1 MRRGLQLRGR
11 HSKRRAP
18 RMAKDTLSITD
29 NRTGKAY
36 EVAITDGTIRA
47 SDLRQVRVDEADFGL
62 MTYDAGFMNTSSCRS
77 SITYIDGDK
86 GILRYRGY
94 PVDQLA
100 ENATYLEVAYLLI
113 NGELPTKAEL
123 DQFVQNVTHHTFV
136 HENVRTF
143 IDGFRYDAHP
153 MGMLVATVGALS
165 TFYPEAKHV
174 LDGDIRRAQMVR
186 LIAKMPTLAAW
197 SYRHSMGM
205 PFVYPNNE
213 MSYSENFLCMMKR
226 IAEPKFEVHP
236 EIVRAL
242 DVLFI
247 LHADHEQNCSTSVM
261 RSIGSSRADPYV
273 AVAGA
278 AAALYG
284 PLHGGANEAV
294 LRMLREIGSVTNI
307 PAFVKETKGGGG
319 RLMGFGH
326 RVYKNYDPRAKV
338 IKRLADQV
346 MDLVGKKSPLLG
358 VALEL
363 ERIALSDDYFVSRKL
378 YPNVDFYSGL
388 IYEALQIPADM
399 FPVLF
404 AIPRTSG
411 WLAQWEEML
420 LDKDQ
425 KIARPRQI
433 YTGSDERK
441 FVPIS
446 DRRAPASPASH
457 SKPRAETD

>member
-1 MRRGLQLRGR
+1 
-11 HSKRRAP
+11 
-18 RMAKDTLSITD
+18 MAKDTLSITD
-29 NRTGKAY
+29 NRTGKTY
-36 EVAITDGTIRA
+36 EVAITDDTIRA
-47 SDLRQVRVDEADFGL
+47 NDLRQIKVQEADFGL
-62 MTYDAGFMNTSSCRS
+62 MTYDAGFLNTASCRS

-113 NGELPTKAEL
+113 NGELPTKSEL
-123 DQFVQNVTHHTFV
+123 DQFVSNVTHHTFV

-213 MSYSENFLCMMKR
+213 MSYSENFLYMMKR

-247 LHADHEQNCSTSVM
+247 LHADHEQNCSTNVM
-261 RSIGSSRADPYV
+261 RGIGSSRADPYV

-307 PAFVKETKGGGG
+307 PAFVKEVKGGGG

-346 MDLVGKKSPLLG
+346 MDLVGKKSPLLP
-358 VALEL
+358 VAMEL

-433 YTGSDERK
+433 YTGYDERK

-446 DRRAPASPASH
+446 DRRPPAAPASH